1 MNIITSAKY
10 FNNHA
15 RYLKN
20 LAKSCKKLCK
30 VHMLSI
36 LSILAYFLYLFLEH
50 SLPFLRN
57 LIGQFQC
64 SPQAL
69 LAYRPIRLRYCKRIG
84 RYPLVSVDPGSILW
98 RARILESSFF
108 FPFFFFFPLLFFFS
122 LSLSAR
128 WFNTYQIPILF
139 LSSFSFFPSLAL
151 FFPFFVLL

>member
-30 VHMLSI
+30 IHMLSI

-57 LIGQFQC
+57 LIGQFQ
-64 SPQAL
+64 AL
-69 LAYRPIRLRYCKRIG
+69 N
-84 RYPLVSVDPGSILW
+84 PLNHLVALN
-98 RARILESSFF
+98 LE
-108 FPFFFFFPLLFFFS
+108 
-122 LSLSAR
+122 
-128 WFNTYQIPILF
+128 
-139 LSSFSFFPSLAL
+139 AL
-151 FFPFFVLL
+151 NLVALNLEALNLVAL